1 MWPAP
6 VSFNSSFAIEFSGNL
21 IKSLRGRSS
30 FIEVSWKWPNTP
42 LTIQGEPASVVS
54 VEATKR

>member
-21 IKSLRGRSS
+21 IKFSREGSS
-30 FIEVSWKWPNTP
+30 FTQVSWKWLNTP
-42 LTIQGEPASVVS
+42 LALQGEPASGISLGAV
-54 VEATKR
+54 KH